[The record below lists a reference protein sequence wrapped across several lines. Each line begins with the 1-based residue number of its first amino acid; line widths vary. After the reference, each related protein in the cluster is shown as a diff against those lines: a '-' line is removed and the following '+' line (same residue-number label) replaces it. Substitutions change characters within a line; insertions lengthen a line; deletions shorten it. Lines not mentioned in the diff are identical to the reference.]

1 MPHFNPVPV
10 SNKKFVFDD
19 FILNMDGS
27 LLRSEK
33 KEDDIALSLV
43 RHEEAWWIV
52 NHSDEL
58 CCAVN
63 EQVMEPHHRMRLN

>member
-1 MPHFNPVPV
+1 MTWATAPSNAGAAPPLTPPHFNPVPV

-33 KEDDIALSLV
+33 K
-43 RHEEAWWIV
+43 V
-52 NHSDEL
+52 NIPPKEY
-58 CCAVN
+58 AV
-63 EQVMEPHHRMRLN
+63 

>member
-1 MPHFNPVPV
+1 MDHREVYPVPV

-33 KEDDIALSLV
+33 KVNIPPKEYAVLV
-43 RHEEAWWIV
+43 I
-52 NHSDEL
+52 L
-58 CCAVN
+58 
-63 EQVMEPHHRMRLN
+63 